1 MSKIKAAT
9 QAVVKAAKELH
20 IASKLEELAS
30 NQSCAD
36 VHTKAARRLI
46 RARGKHYNAVESLL
60 KLEAVSVKVLRELDN
75 SLKNGAPERIP
86 EKIHYSGGLRWVTGT
101 KLTGLL
107 AGFPACSQVR
117 KVNDWKLSEDFRK
130 VTCLRCL
137 HLIKLADNS
146 S

>member
-1 MSKIKAAT
+1 MIKIKAAT
-9 QAVVKAAKELH
+9 AAVVKAAKELH
-20 IASKLEELAS
+20 VASKLEELAFHQS
-30 NQSCAD
+30 NSEA
-36 VHTKAARRLI
+36 HTKADRRLSAARR
-46 RARGKHYNAVESLL
+46 KHYNAVEALL
-60 KLEAVSVKVLRELDN
+60 KLEAPKVTP
-75 SLKNGAPERIP
+75 KAP

-101 KLTGLL
+101 KLTRLL

-137 HLIKLADNS
+137 HLVKLAENS

>member
-60 KLEAVSVKVLRELDN
+60 KLEAVSVK
-75 SLKNGAPERIP
+75 APERIP